1 MKRPAKF
8 FFFFFVP
15 HCDFQI
21 GPDQAKT
28 WRPPGPG
35 GVSQWFIDGDVK
47 SGLSLRPGRWP
58 CPCSRLHRNLP
69 DYHLIPPS
77 CDRSQKREEVWQ
89 GMLLG
94 FNALHCILHFI
105 KKSWSNMWFKHPWWP
120 RRRIA
125 SGFWWRGVWDSE
137 NKQQEIYLSLAG
149 KAVGWGSR
157 QLSQNRWTLSH
168 DSQVQGSWPNSD
180 WV

>member
-1 MKRPAKF
+1 MTYRSFINLLRCWDSSVRFESCQDSSKLSTAAYSEWRDLPSF

-77 CDRSQKREEVWQ
+77 CDRSQKREEV
-89 GMLLG
+89 LTR
-94 FNALHCILHFI
+94 N
-105 KKSWSNMWFKHPWWP
+105 
-120 RRRIA
+120 A
-125 SGFWWRGVWDSE
+125 SGVQCLALYPPLHQ
-137 NKQQEIYLSLAG
+137 KKLIKYVIQTSLMTKKKDCKWFLMKG
-149 KAVGWGSR
+149 CLR
-157 QLSQNRWTLSH
+157 
-168 DSQVQGSWPNSD
+168 
-180 WV
+180 